1 MLLAG
6 QENPSPSTPS
16 GTGSTAASVG
26 KCLGIGGGI
35 ELHDGIYIGNI

>member
-1 MLLAG
+1 MFLAG
-6 QENPSPSTPS
+6 QENPSTSTPS